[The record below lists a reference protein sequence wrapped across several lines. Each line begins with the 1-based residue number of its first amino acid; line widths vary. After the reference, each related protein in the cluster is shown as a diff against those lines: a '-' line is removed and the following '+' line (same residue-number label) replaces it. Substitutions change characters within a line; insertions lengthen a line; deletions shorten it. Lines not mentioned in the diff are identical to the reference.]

1 MPQRTHSPAVHH
13 TMLPAHSED
22 SKMYS
27 AALTTAWPAANRRS
41 HLDWTDV
48 DMKTVGAGGAV
59 GAGTEHTGAGGERAA
74 DTAYAHEL
82 GPHRCDAADD
92 VGSYLVRNTLADFLG
107 QSHKRAYS
115 ARAPTTTQASLIPPG
130 MSPDAAA
137 RELADA
143 DAKLR
148 AFSLALHDAF
158 AELSR
163 CQQERQ
169 RHSERAAA
177 LETELDAARQAL
189 NQGAAE
195 EMRLHQAIAQADEEL
210 VRADQAARH
219 TQQAA
224 AARADADAQ
233 RLRDAEKQVETL
245 MLQRAALESRLAIQ
259 SAGDNQALQEK
270 VDSARQQAFLHMQ
283 DSIAAAQAQ
292 AEGTAKIIALQEEL
306 AAVRAELR
314 EAEERAAWQREALGP
329 LVNGQAEAA
338 LEVVSAGRVGELLRE
353 REAALEGKE
362 AALEQREAKALAFER
377 ALNEQVCVCVCLC
390 LRVCTCMHTYM
401 NVFICLCVNAHVY
414 TCIV

>member
-27 AALTTAWPAANRRS
+27 AALTTAWPAVNRRS
-41 HLDWTDV
+41 HLDWTDA

-107 QSHKRAYS
+107 QSHRRAYS

-169 RHSERAAA
+169 QHSERAAA

-219 TQQAA
+219 MQQAA

-233 RLRDAEKQVETL
+233 RLRDAEKQVC
-245 MLQRAALESRLAIQ
+245 
-259 SAGDNQALQEK
+259 GCGW
-270 VDSARQQAFLHMQ
+270 V
-283 DSIAAAQAQ
+283 
-292 AEGTAKIIALQEEL
+292 GG
-306 AAVRAELR
+306 
-314 EAEERAAWQREALGP
+314 W
-329 LVNGQAEAA
+329 
-338 LEVVSAGRVGELLRE
+338 VV
-353 REAALEGKE
+353 
-362 AALEQREAKALAFER
+362 
-377 ALNEQVCVCVCLC
+377 
-390 LRVCTCMHTYM
+390 
-401 NVFICLCVNAHVY
+401 
-414 TCIV
+414 